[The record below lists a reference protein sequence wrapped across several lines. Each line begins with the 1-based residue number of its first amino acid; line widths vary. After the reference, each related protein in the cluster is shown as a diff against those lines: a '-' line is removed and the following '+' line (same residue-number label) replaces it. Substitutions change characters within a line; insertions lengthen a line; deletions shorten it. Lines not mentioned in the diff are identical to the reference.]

1 MRFTSAVATSVIA
14 LGAVLSGFTAA
25 AGTDAPQ
32 PVQHRAVA
40 SGLPADT
47 VLVQPETDHGNG

>member
-1 MRFTSAVATSVIA
+1 MRFTSALAASVIA

-32 PVQHRAVA
+32 SVQHRAVA

-47 VLVQPETDHGNG
+47 VPAQRETDHGNG